1 MCAALI
7 DQSGLLTYLRTTF
20 RCNWYGLHG
29 VAHWKRVAGYG
40 LVLGQIYRLPKEDLL
55 IIQLFS
61 YLHDSCRQNEEDD
74 IKHGE
79 RGAVLA
85 RDLNGLY
92 YDLNHHRLNKLCFA
106 IARHSFG
113 LMSSDITTQ
122 TCWDADRLDLVRVG
136 ITPDP
141 QYLSKTASRLINNA
155 IGRDNP
161 EVTVC

>member
-1 MCAALI
+1 MI
-7 DQSGLLTYLRTTF
+7 DQRGLFTYLHTTF
-20 RCNWYGLHG
+20 QCNWHGLHG

-55 IIQLFS
+55 IIKLFS

-79 RGAVLA
+79 RAAILTH
-85 RDLNGLY
+85 DLNGLY
-92 YDLNHHRLNKLCFA
+92 YDLNRHQLNKLCLA
-106 IARHSFG
+106 IAQHSFG
-113 LMSSDITTQ
+113 LMSRDTTTQ
-122 TCWDADRLDLVRVG
+122 TCWDADRLDLGRVG
-136 ITPDP
+136 ITTDP

-155 IGRDNP
+155 ARRDKL